1 MSAQASPSDPA
12 PAAPR
17 KRSRCC
23 CCCCLGLFLTLLLTV
38 GGFVAT
44 GWWLFTPP
52 PTPVQVQ
59 FDSLPEYFPP
69 EAPP

>member
-1 MSAQASPSDPA
+1 VSAPAQPATAA

-23 CCCCLGLFLTLLLTV
+23 CCGCLSLVLALLLMV

-44 GWWLFTPP
+44 GWWLFTPAP
-52 PTPVQVQ
+52 SPVQVQ